1 MLGLSNGVNGKNESM
16 RMKTNTI
23 EIHYELSGKKG
34 APVVVLS
41 HSLASSLVMW
51 NLQMDD
57 LNSYFQVLRYD
68 MRGHGKSEVI
78 SGPYTLELLAD
89 DVIGFLDALKIDRV
103 HYVGL
108 SIGGM
113 IGQSL
118 ALNYAH
124 RLRSLAL
131 CDTASIIPQEAQ
143 PIWQERIDK
152 TLTEGMEAQV
162 DETMERWFTPA
173 FLKQGSPMLDIIRKQ
188 ILATSVQGYIGCAE
202 AIRKLNYL
210 NRLSEIKI
218 PTLIMVG
225 EDDPGTPVSAS
236 EAIHERIAN
245 SKLLILPSAR
255 HLSNIEQKKAFNTA
269 LLTFLKD
276 Q

>member
-1 MLGLSNGVNGKNESM
+1 MRIKANGIQIN
-16 RMKTNTI
+16 
-23 EIHYELSGKKG
+23 YELSGKKG
-34 APVVVLS
+34 APVVVLG

-51 NLQMDD
+51 NPQMDA
-57 LNSYFQVLRYD
+57 LNPHFQTLRFD
-68 MRGHGKSEVI
+68 MRGHGNSEGT
-78 SGPYTLELLAD
+78 SGSYTLELLAD
-89 DVIGFLDALKIDRV
+89 DVIGLLDALKIDRV

-118 ALNYAH
+118 ALNHAH
-124 RLRSLAL
+124 RLGRLVL

-152 TLTEGMEAQV
+152 TLSKGMKAHV
-162 DETMERWFTPA
+162 GETMERWFTPA
-173 FLKQGSPMLDIIRKQ
+173 FLKQGTPILDIIREQ

-210 NRLSEIKI
+210 DQLSKIKI

-236 EAIHERIAN
+236 EAIHGRLSN
-245 SKLLILPSAR
+245 SKLVILPSAR
-255 HLSNIEQKKAFNTA
+255 HLSNIEQSDAFNKT
-269 LLTFLKD
+269 LLTFLKRE
-276 Q
+276 

>member
-1 MLGLSNGVNGKNESM
+1 M
-16 RMKTNTI
+16 RIKTNGI
-23 EIHYELSGKKG
+23 QMNYELSGKKG
-34 APVVVLS
+34 NPVVVLS

-51 NLQMDD
+51 NPQMDV
-57 LNSYFQVLRYD
+57 LNSHFQVLRYD
-68 MRGHGKSEVI
+68 MRGHGKSDI
-78 SGPYTLELLAD
+78 TSGPYTLEFLAD
-89 DVIGFLDALKIDRV
+89 DVIGLLDALKIDRV

-118 ALNYAH
+118 ALNHAH

-131 CDTASIIPQEAQ
+131 CDTAAVFPAEAQ
-143 PIWQERIDK
+143 PLWQERIDK
-152 TLTEGMEAQV
+152 ALSKGMEVQV
-162 DETMERWFTPA
+162 DETMERWFTPS
-173 FLKQGSPMLDIIRKQ
+173 FLKQRPPMVEIIRKE
-188 ILATSVQGYIGCAE
+188 ILVTSVQGYIGCAE

-210 NRLSEIKI
+210 DRLSEIKL

-236 EAIHERIAN
+236 EAIHQHLSN
-245 SKLLILPSAR
+245 SKLFILPSAR
-255 HLSNIEQKKAFNTA
+255 HLSNIEQAKAFNEI
-269 LLTFLKD
+269 LLKFLKD

>member
-1 MLGLSNGVNGKNESM
+1 MQIKANGILIN
-16 RMKTNTI
+16 
-23 EIHYELSGKKG
+23 YELSGKKG

-51 NLQMDD
+51 DPQMDA
-57 LNSYFQVLRYD
+57 LNPYFQVLRYD
-68 MRGHGKSEVI
+68 MRGHGKTEVL
-78 SGPYTLELLAD
+78 SGPYTLELLAE
-89 DVIGFLDALKIDRV
+89 DVIRLLDALKIDRV

-113 IGQSL
+113 IGQAL
-118 ALNYAH
+118 ALKYAY
-124 RLRSLAL
+124 RLKSIAL
-131 CDTASIIPQEAQ
+131 CDTAPIIPQEAQ

-152 TLTEGMEAQV
+152 TLQKGMEAQV

-173 FLKQGSPMLDIIRKQ
+173 FLKQGALMLDIIRKQ
-188 ILATSVQGYIGCAE
+188 ILATSVQGYLGCAE

-210 NRLSEIKI
+210 NRLHEIKI

-236 EAIHERIAN
+236 EAIHERISN
-245 SKLLILPSAR
+245 SKLVILSSAR
-255 HLSNIEQKKAFNTA
+255 HLSNIEQKEAFNTA
-269 LLTFLKD
+269 LLTFLKNL
-276 Q
+276 